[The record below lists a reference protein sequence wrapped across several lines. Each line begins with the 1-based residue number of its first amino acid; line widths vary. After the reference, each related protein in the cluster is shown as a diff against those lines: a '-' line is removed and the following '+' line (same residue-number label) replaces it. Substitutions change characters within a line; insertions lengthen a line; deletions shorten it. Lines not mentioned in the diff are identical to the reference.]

1 MIEERKPQVDVL
13 PLRSLV
19 ADVAEDAHDAL
30 VLVIHQIAEDF
41 FLGHHHAI
49 LLVRT
54 DALEELV
61 EGMVTQRVIDE
72 AYLA

>member
-13 PLRSLV
+13 PLGPLV

-30 VLVIHQIAEDF
+30 ALVIHQVAEDV
-41 FLGHHHAI
+41 FLGHHYAI

-54 DALEELV
+54 DALEEFV
-61 EGMVTQRVIDE
+61 EGLVAQRMIDE
-72 AYLA
+72 THLA

>member
-30 VLVIHQIAEDF
+30 ALVIHQVAEDV
-41 FLGHHHAI
+41 FLGHHYAI

>member
-1 MIEERKPQVDVL
+1 MDVL
-13 PLRSLV
+13 PLGTLV

-30 VLVIHQIAEDF
+30 ALVIHQVAEDV

-54 DALEELV
+54 DALEEFV
-61 EGMVTQRVIDE
+61 EGLVAQRMIDE
-72 AYLA
+72 THLA